1 MKYLDKFL
9 NYIKESHIDDLSN
22 DDLSDMLLPLTDLGF
37 TYTISEPMSITEGKF
52 EGRTS
57 RRVML
62 SNTFEVNN
70 VDGLNG
76 ISDKRVWDFLQEI
89 VIFKEMLDSDLVTFG
104 ITSGSSGNLRVY
116 INFVQRSKVDD
127 NLFKLQKLYSKM
139 VKRKSQII
147 SDFAN
152 TMYSKLYEDE
162 LKIVIKC
169 GGSYRN
175 MSGKRVDA
183 QYTDRKW
190 NNLFGSIDFSEFN
203 VEKDITEQKILLRRT
218 GDKEVYK
225 VAEITIT
232 VKK

>member
-1 MKYLDKFL
+1 
-9 NYIKESHIDDLSN
+9 
-22 DDLSDMLLPLTDLGF
+22 
-37 TYTISEPMSITEGKF
+37 
-52 EGRTS
+52 
-57 RRVML
+57 
-62 SNTFEVNN
+62 
-70 VDGLNG
+70 
-76 ISDKRVWDFLQEI
+76 
-89 VIFKEMLDSDLVTFG
+89 MLDSDLVTFG

-139 VKRKSQII
+139 AKRKSQII

-169 GGSYRN
+169 GGS
-175 MSGKRVDA
+175 RVDA

>member
-1 MKYLDKFL
+1 MKYLDKFF
-9 NYIKESHIDDLSN
+9 NYIKESHNDDLSN

-57 RRVML
+57 RRVTL

-175 MSGKRVDA
+175 MSGKRVAA

-190 NNLFGSIDFSEFN
+190 NNIFGSIDFSEFN

-232 VKK
+232 VK

>member
-1 MKYLDKFL
+1 
-9 NYIKESHIDDLSN
+9 
-22 DDLSDMLLPLTDLGF
+22 
-37 TYTISEPMSITEGKF
+37 
-52 EGRTS
+52 
-57 RRVML
+57 
-62 SNTFEVNN
+62 
-70 VDGLNG
+70 
-76 ISDKRVWDFLQEI
+76 
-89 VIFKEMLDSDLVTFG
+89 
-104 ITSGSSGNLRVY
+104 
-116 INFVQRSKVDD
+116 
-127 NLFKLQKLYSKM
+127 M